1 MNPFVL
7 VILAAAGAY
16 LFTLGKTVTTA
27 KNLKYKINKIQIR
40 KFNLLNPIIVRC
52 TITFTNLENLPIVL
66 QQVYLVA
73 YLAFQEA
80 GKQATYTRFAELN
93 NSKGYT
99 IPANK
104 TSDVYFDVEVRW
116 RDLGSSILKLLQG
129 VLTGGGVKLPSSVKL
144 EGQITCEGFKLNVNE
159 VVPLTREE

>member
-1 MNPFVL
+1 MGPFIA
-7 VILAAAGAY
+7 ILAIAAGAY
-16 LFTLGKTVTTA
+16 FLTLGKTVKTA

-40 KFNLLNPIIVRC
+40 KFNLLQPIVVRC
-52 TITFTNLENLPIVL
+52 TITFTNLENLPIIL

-73 YLAFQEA
+73 YLAFQET
-80 GKQATYTRFAELN
+80 GKEAKYTRFAELN

-104 TSDVYFDVEVRW
+104 TSDIYFDVEVRW

-159 VVPLTREE
+159 VVPLSNES